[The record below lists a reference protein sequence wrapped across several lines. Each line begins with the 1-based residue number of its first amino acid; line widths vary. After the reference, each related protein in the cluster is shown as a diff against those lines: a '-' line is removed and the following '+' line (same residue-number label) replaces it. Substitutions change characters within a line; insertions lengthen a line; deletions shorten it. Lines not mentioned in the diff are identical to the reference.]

1 MRFCNE
7 QANQGTGLMV
17 LPDDG
22 AQMPPTESTPVHQ
35 GGESQD
41 QVAPESLN
49 SEDLSLK
56 LEKEK
61 RYQSTTESKQDI
73 ESVESVVPI
82 TDPLA
87 GKTPAEFQPVLMAPT
102 VQDFAFSSGNQ
113 EVSVVGEAI
122 PLVESRRATAPA
134 PSAFAPMLL
143 LFLASFSVCSAAL
156 NVYLFWQARNL
167 GAELEKRP
175 PAPKSAPFQKR

>member
-1 MRFCNE
+1 M
-7 QANQGTGLMV
+7 G

-22 AQMPPTESTPVHQ
+22 GQMPQAESIPDH
-35 GGESQD
+35 
-41 QVAPESLN
+41 QVAGLQHQTTPESLN
-49 SEDLSLK
+49 FEDLSLN

-73 ESVESVVPI
+73 ESVESVLPI

-87 GKTPAEFQPVLMAPT
+87 GKTPAEVPPVLMAPT
-102 VQDFAFSSGNQ
+102 VQEFAFSSGNQ
-113 EVSVVGEAI
+113 DVSVVGEAI
-122 PLVESRRATAPA
+122 PLVESRRATTPA
-134 PSAFAPMLL
+134 PSAFTPMLL